1 MLLYLIKLE
10 QHFMIIRF
18 TKHIAELQGLRK
30 HIARVANEKSIYFC
44 FMFYHVSNGD
54 LLCPL
59 SECYCLYWRRSMD
72 IVLILVYSLCL
83 EFRVNR

>member
-1 MLLYLIKLE
+1 
-10 QHFMIIRF
+10 MIIRF
-18 TKHIAELQGLRK
+18 TKHIAELQGLRE

-59 SECYCLYWRRSMD
+59 SECYCLY
-72 IVLILVYSLCL
+72 
-83 EFRVNR
+83 

>member
-30 HIARVANEKSIYFC
+30 HIARVANEKSVSFCLCFIMFQMMIYDVHYPNVIAYIGVDRWIF
-44 FMFYHVSNGD
+44 S
-54 LLCPL
+54 
-59 SECYCLYWRRSMD
+59 
-72 IVLILVYSLCL
+72 
-83 EFRVNR
+83 